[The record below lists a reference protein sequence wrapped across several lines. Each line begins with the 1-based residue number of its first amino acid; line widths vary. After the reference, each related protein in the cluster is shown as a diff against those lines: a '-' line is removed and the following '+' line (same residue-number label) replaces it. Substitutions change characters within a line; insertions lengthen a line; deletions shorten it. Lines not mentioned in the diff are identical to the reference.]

1 MVKLWDSVAFRMALG
16 YGVLSVGSMALIAAV
31 FYVGTVVVLNQ
42 QIDQKLVARSNR
54 LTEHFETGGMAR
66 VQQAIQ
72 QLLDDGL
79 ENDTEVYLLV
89 SPDGRTIVGN
99 LSGWAKVTA
108 PLERLTTQAV
118 TRNGRASTSR
128 LLPRQLR
135 NGATLVVGLD
145 VSDMREI
152 EQVIWHALTGGG
164 AVACVLA
171 IGGAFL
177 FRRQLERRIG
187 TIRRTTLEIEMGDLS
202 RRIPIS
208 GREDEF
214 SRLNREINRMLD
226 QIEHLMA
233 GVRDVSN
240 AIAHDLRTPLCRLRG
255 QLDGALRPGTTQAKL
270 ADTTRA
276 AIEDID
282 ELIGVFDAV
291 LQIAETESGI
301 RRQGFEPV
309 PLNALITDV
318 VELYDAAAEAK
329 GLALVTEIDG
339 EPTTLGDK
347 NLLANAVANLLD
359 NALKYA
365 GSAATVRV
373 RATQERETI
382 SIVVQDNGP
391 GIPPEE
397 RSKVIERFYRLDQ
410 SRSTPGH
417 GLGLAIVAAI
427 TALHRGALVLED
439 AAPGL
444 VARMVLPRINAVHG
458 PPATAAAEPERRGPL
473 VPMPP
478 GGGRPGAGGT
488 RSPLRG
494 LPSYLGPRRHSR
506 RRMTATGPERGP
518 SDRASLRGWVHRM
531 TQVVPGWLRR
541 SGADPGDDG

>member
-1 MVKLWDSVAFRMALG
+1 MAKLWDSVAFRMALG

-42 QIDQKLVARSNR
+42 QIDQQLVARSNR
-54 LTEHFETGGMAR
+54 LTDHFETGGMAR

-89 SPDGRTIVGN
+89 GPDGRTLVGN
-99 LSGWAKVTA
+99 LSGWAEVTA
-108 PLERLTTQAV
+108 PLGRLTTQAV
-118 TRNGRASTSR
+118 TRNRRASTSR
-128 LLPRQLR
+128 ILPRQLG
-135 NGATLVVGLD
+135 NGATLVVGRD
-145 VSDMREI
+145 VADMREI
-152 EQVIWHALTGGG
+152 EQVIWRALTGGG
-164 AVACVLA
+164 AVACLLT
-171 IGGAFL
+171 IGGALL
-177 FRRQLERRIG
+177 FRRQIERRIG

-240 AIAHDLRTPLCRLRG
+240 AIAHDLRTPLCRIRG
-255 QLDGALRPGTTQAKL
+255 QLDGALRPSTTQAKL
-270 ADTTRA
+270 ADTTRG
-276 AIEDID
+276 AIDDID
-282 ELIGVFDAV
+282 ELIGVFDTV

-309 PLNALITDV
+309 PLNTLITDV
-318 VELYDAAAEAK
+318 VELYDAAAEAQ
-329 GLALVTEIDG
+329 GLALATEIDG
-339 EPTTLGDK
+339 MPTTLGDK
-347 NLLANAVANLLD
+347 NLLANAVANLID

-365 GSAATVRV
+365 GSAATIRV
-373 RATQERETI
+373 RATQARETV

-391 GIPPEE
+391 GIPPEA
-397 RSKVIERFYRLDQ
+397 RPKVIERFYRLDQ

-427 TALHRGALVLED
+427 TSLHRGALVLED

-444 VARMVLPRINAVHG
+444 VARMVLPRIDAVHG
-458 PPATAAAEPERRGPL
+458 PPTTAAEPERRGLL
-473 VPMPP
+473 VPMPHE
-478 GGGRPGAGGT
+478 GDRTGAGGT
-488 RSPLRG
+488 RSPMRG
-494 LPSYLGPRRHSR
+494 LTSYFRQLRHSR
-506 RRMTATGPERGP
+506 SRMAATVPARDP
-518 SDRASLRGWVHRM
+518 SNGASLWGWVRRM
-531 TQVVPGWLRR
+531 TQVVSGWLRPSC
-541 SGADPGDDG
+541 SGHGDDG